1 MSLPSRRSLAE
12 ARIALGPFDRFLVL
26 YGALFAA
33 FGVASPFL
41 PALLHERGLGPSQI
55 GAVLAAGTAVRLI
68 TGPLISRLAD
78 RLGKHQQTLAVM
90 VAIAA
95 VIASGYGLP
104 AGFTIFLLVSVA
116 HASALAP
123 IVPIADAMT
132 LAAAPGRF
140 QYGWVRG
147 AASAAF
153 VVGAVSAGQVVQ
165 ATSFGAI
172 VWMNGTL
179 LALAAV
185 AALWLPRNALD
196 RPVAPRQANV
206 RTLFAA
212 PGFLPLMALAALV
225 MSSHALH
232 DGFEV
237 LRWEEGGIGP
247 GSAGLLWSEGVLA
260 EVVVFVVV
268 GPTLLRWLGPAGAA
282 ALSASAGIVRWSV
295 TAMTAWLPAMVLVEP
310 LHGLTFALLHL
321 ACMQMLSVIVPPALA
336 ATAQG
341 IYGGVAVGT
350 MTAIMTLVSGPL
362 YGALGPRAF
371 LAMALLCAAALP
383 IAYAMRRISLDASGS
398 NPIQPAPR

>member
-1 MSLPSRRSLAE
+1 MSLLSRRSLTE
-12 ARIALGPFDRFLVL
+12 ARLALGSFDRFLVL

-41 PALLHERGLGPSQI
+41 PALLHERGLGPSEI
-55 GAVLAAGTAVRLI
+55 SAVLAAGTAIRLI
-68 TGPLISRLAD
+68 VGPAISRLGD
-78 RLGKHQQTLAVM
+78 RLSKHQQTLAVFI
-90 VAIAA
+90 ALAA
-95 VIASGYGLP
+95 VIAFGYDLP
-104 AGFTIFLLVSVA
+104 AGFAVFLIVSVA

-153 VVGAVSAGQVVQ
+153 VVGAVSAGQVVA
-165 ATSFGAI
+165 ATSLGNI

-185 AALWLPRNALD
+185 AALRLPRNALD
-196 RPVAPRQANV
+196 PPVAPRQADV
-206 RTLFAA
+206 RALFAA

-237 LRWEEGGIGP
+237 LRWEDGGIGP
-247 GSAGLLWSEGVLA
+247 GAAGLLWSEGVLA
-260 EVVVFVVV
+260 EVVVFVAI
-268 GPTLLRWLGPAGAA
+268 GPALLKWLGPAGAA
-282 ALSASAGIVRWSV
+282 ALAASAGVVRWSV
-295 TAMTAWLPAMVLVEP
+295 TAVTAWLPAMALVEP

-321 ACMQMLSVIVPPALA
+321 ACMEMLAVVVPPALA
-336 ATAQG
+336 ATAQA
-341 IYGGVAVGT
+341 IYGAVAVGT

-371 LAMALLCAAALP
+371 WVMALLCAAALP
-383 IAYAMRRISLDASGS
+383 IAFSMRRISFDASGS
-398 NPIQPAPR
+398 SPIA